1 VAKAGAR
8 MERDETVVSWSITHG
23 MAGRR
28 KWSGDGRRRRRR
40 EPYLDDVVLEADAL
54 LLLAGAVLDVEDA
67 DEVRGPAAKEAVEDL
82 QQHAGQHPQLGEGVR
97 QRQEHLRHLRDQDQ
111 DANSVAV
118 SRGAPLS
125 ICMNELKAEA
135 RSGSAMSEVRT

>member
-1 VAKAGAR
+1 

-97 QRQEHLRHLRDQDQ
+97 QRQEHLRHLRDQAPRRKFSGSQ
-111 DANSVAV
+111 SGRSAVHLHERTNS
-118 SRGAPLS
+118 R
-125 ICMNELKAEA
+125 